1 MGKRSLTAA
10 LSVKLYGIIIPL
22 LNFSASFHL
31 VTSQFSK
38 LIHLFY
44 LFIIY
49 FILKHLSSNLL
60 HHLPLWLCNDR
71 KSQYQ
76 MISDYRVFLPSWPVS
91 MQIYW
96 NKRKHLNK
104 KRVQLQQNWLGTP
117 TWLSWHHVQTLYS
130 MLLQIVFPVFNSMVF
145 LDTVRCLLFIF

>member
-1 MGKRSLTAA
+1 MRKRSVIAA
-10 LSVKLYGIIIPL
+10 LSVKLYGIITHCS
-22 LNFSASFHL
+22 NFSLFPLSNF
-31 VTSQFSK
+31 SIQF
-38 LIHLFY
+38 INLFY

-49 FILKHLSSNLL
+49 FISYHLSSNLL
-60 HHLPLWLCNDR
+60 HHLPLWFCNDR

-76 MISDYRVFLPSWPVS
+76 MISNYRAFLPSWPAS

-96 NKRKHLNK
+96 NKRKLLNK
-104 KRVQLQQNWLGTP
+104 KRVQLQQDWLGTP
-117 TWLSWHHVQTLYS
+117 TWLSWHHVQTRYS